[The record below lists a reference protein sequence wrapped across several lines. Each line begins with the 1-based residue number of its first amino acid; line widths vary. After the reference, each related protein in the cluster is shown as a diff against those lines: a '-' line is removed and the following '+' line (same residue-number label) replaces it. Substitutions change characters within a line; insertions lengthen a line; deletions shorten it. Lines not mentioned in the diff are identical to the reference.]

1 MANEIPRPFFQYD
14 KPAFQVG
21 KKPNPK
27 ATGGIAQINK
37 VPAAKDLPVLRSFVE
52 AYGSQVVVVIGPEV
66 PLSVLEH
73 VDGVPFVVLE
83 AGRSSF
89 DGLSRL
95 PSSVRRLSIRE
106 QSIPFSL
113 SELSAT
119 NEIEELELDVAELH
133 NVRPLERLR
142 TLAWKRMS
150 DAGAA
155 FVSAQ
160 PNLFELALRDSTLTR
175 LPSSDSLE
183 RLLLFS
189 PTMLNSLIGLEQCVS
204 LRFLRIDEPKKMQG
218 LGSLASAPKLATVI
232 LVGAHAIADLSDLAS
247 APKLDSVGI
256 IQTELDEQP
265 FLSLKG
271 KLTGGSF
278 QLQTPEASKRLF
290 AYLGIEYKTAEL
302 IENHFFD
309 NA

>member
-27 ATGGIAQINK
+27 ATGGIVQINK
-37 VPAAKDLPVLRSFVE
+37 IPAAKDLALLRSFVE
-52 AYGSQVVVVIGPEV
+52 AYGPQVVAVVGPEV

-83 AGRSSF
+83 SGRSSF
-89 DGLSRL
+89 DGLSSL
-95 PSSVRRLSIRE
+95 PNSVRRLSIRT
-106 QSIPFSL
+106 QSTPFSL
-113 SELSAT
+113 AELPTT
-119 NEIEELELDVAELH
+119 NGIEELELDVTELQ
-133 NVRPLERLR
+133 NVRPLASLR
-142 TLAWKRMS
+142 TLGWKRMS

-175 LPSSDSLE
+175 LPSSNSLE

-189 PTMLNSLIGLEQCVS
+189 PATLNSLIGLEQCSS
-204 LRFLRIDEPKKMQG
+204 LRFLRIDEPKNMER
-218 LGSLASAPKLATVI
+218 LGALASAPKLGTVI
-232 LVGAHAIADLSDLAS
+232 LVGAHAIGDLSDLAS
-247 APKLDSVGI
+247 APCLDSVGI
-256 IQTELDEQP
+256 IQTDLDEQP

-290 AYLGIEYKTAEL
+290 AHLGIEYKTAEL

-309 NA
+309 E